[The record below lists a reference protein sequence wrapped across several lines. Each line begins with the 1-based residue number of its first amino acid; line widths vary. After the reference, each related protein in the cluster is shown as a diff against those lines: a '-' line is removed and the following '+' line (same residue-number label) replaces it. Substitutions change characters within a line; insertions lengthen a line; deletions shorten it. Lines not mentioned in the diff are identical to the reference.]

1 MVVMPMAGRP
11 SLFRSTLMLTGVGV
25 ASQFFGFLYRI
36 AMARLA
42 GAEVLGLYQL
52 ILPAYAVIQSVCI
65 SGLAVAVS
73 VLSAEFYA
81 RGNPAALGQSVSAGL
96 RGMAALWLPLAAAV
110 VFRSEWIAVH
120 LLGDVRTRSGLLLL
134 PPVMLLTGV
143 ENLQKQQFYGIGSM
157 RLPAGVE
164 LGEQVL
170 RSACIILLLAVLDP
184 ERPEQAAALIVLG
197 LLLSELF
204 SSGVLTAARLRRA
217 RRSSGGVRVPPGQLR
232 RRLCAIA
239 LPVGCTAL
247 AGSLMG
253 AATSV
258 LIPQLL
264 ARHGLSAERA
274 MEEFGILMGMTL
286 PLLMIPTAFVN
297 ALSLALLPRLTRERS
312 LGQMGAF
319 RRTGEKAMLAVCY
332 VVLPLIALIAALG
345 PDLGALLFAEPR
357 AGRYILPL
365 AVGVG
370 AGCCHAALGCI
381 LNALGKQSQSAAVSL
396 FCGSLE
402 LLATVVL
409 VPRLGMAGF
418 AAAFVGTGLLEVWR
432 YAGMHLDCYRCFSA
446 PVLAALLA
454 ALLVHLGYHLCRDA
468 GLGTV
473 WAVAGGIAAGLGVYW
488 CAMAAQGIR
497 PLWVIRSP

>member
-1 MVVMPMAGRP
+1 
-11 SLFRSTLMLTGVGV
+11 
-25 ASQFFGFLYRI
+25 
-36 AMARLA
+36 
-42 GAEVLGLYQL
+42 
-52 ILPAYAVIQSVCI
+52 
-65 SGLAVAVS
+65 
-73 VLSAEFYA
+73 
-81 RGNPAALGQSVSAGL
+81 
-96 RGMAALWLPLAAAV
+96 
-110 VFRSEWIAVH
+110 
-120 LLGDVRTRSGLLLL
+120 
-134 PPVMLLTGV
+134 
-143 ENLQKQQFYGIGSM
+143 
-157 RLPAGVE
+157 
-164 LGEQVL
+164 
-170 RSACIILLLAVLDP
+170 
-184 ERPEQAAALIVLG
+184 
-197 LLLSELF
+197 
-204 SSGVLTAARLRRA
+204 
-217 RRSSGGVRVPPGQLR
+217 
-232 RRLCAIA
+232 
-239 LPVGCTAL
+239 
-247 AGSLMG
+247 MG

-418 AAAFVGTGLLEVWR
+418 AAAFVGTGLLECALCLLLVWR